1 MIPVRTK
8 DAPNE
13 PMNALVTRAPVDE
26 RRDMVSMLT
35 LLNVVLRQRA
45 LIYTCTAVLFIA
57 AAIQGLLTDRTYTS
71 RASFMPQATRSGS
84 GIGALAAQFGV
95 NVGTTS
101 PDGLSPEFYV
111 GLIRSRTVL
120 GAVVDSSYQLSSDSG
135 SKGNLVRA
143 FEITLADRAKARER
157 AIEKLDAAIEANAVQ
172 KTGLVQ
178 LSVATKSP
186 TLSFQIARRLIDEVN
201 RFNQQ
206 TRRSQ
211 AVAERQFTERRL
223 NEVRGELRDA
233 EDSIQAFEN
242 ANRQFRSS
250 PELNSRYER
259 LNREVGRRS
268 GLYLEVSQAYERAR
282 IEEVRDTP
290 VISMVD
296 RPETAVL
303 ANPRGIVSKSL
314 IALIAGGVLG
324 VFIAFARE
332 FFRRAPPAVDEE
344 AEFIALTREAASDLL
359 RPWRPLARR
368 FRKKMPA

>member
-1 MIPVRTK
+1 MITVRTK

-13 PMNALVTRAPVDE
+13 PMHDLVTRAPVDD
-26 RRDMVSMLT
+26 RGDMVSMLT

-45 LIYTCTAVLFIA
+45 LIYTCAAVLFIA
-57 AAIQGLLTDRTYTS
+57 AAIQGLLTARTYTS

-120 GAVVDSSYQLSSDSG
+120 GAVVDSSYQLSFDSG

-178 LSVATKSP
+178 LSVETKSP

-303 ANPRGIVSKSL
+303 PNPRGMVSKSL

-332 FFRRAPPAVDEE
+332 FFRRTPRPMDEE

-359 RPWRPLARR
+359 HPWRPLARR
-368 FRKKMPA
+368 FRRRVPA

>member
-1 MIPVRTK
+1 
-8 DAPNE
+8 
-13 PMNALVTRAPVDE
+13 
-26 RRDMVSMLT
+26 
-35 LLNVVLRQRA
+35 
-45 LIYTCTAVLFIA
+45 
-57 AAIQGLLTDRTYTS
+57 
-71 RASFMPQATRSGS
+71 
-84 GIGALAAQFGV
+84 
-95 NVGTTS
+95 
-101 PDGLSPEFYV
+101 
-111 GLIRSRTVL
+111 
-120 GAVVDSSYQLSSDSG
+120 VDSSYQLSSDGG

-178 LSVATKSP
+178 LSVETKSP

-303 ANPRGIVSKSL
+303 PNPRGIVSKSL

-332 FFRRAPPAVDEE
+332 FFRRTPRPMDEE

-359 RPWRPLARR
+359 HPWRPLARR
-368 FRKKMPA
+368 FQRRMPA